1 MVIKLENKNI
11 RSHQLQLSSKLS
23 LETMSLIPFINIDP
37 FFDQEFPSHLL
48 MFPPTPLLRDL
59 ERDTDSILRR
69 SSPAYEISE
78 NEKEFKVSVDLPG
91 VRPED
96 CQVNVEQNGRILHL
110 SGGRKI
116 EKENG
121 YTETRFDQKF
131 SLGKQI
137 DPTKITAN
145 LADGVL
151 VLTAPKDPVVE
162 QTRKIAITSNPHV
175 MLQEQAKEEEKKV
188 E

>member
-1 MVIKLENKNI
+1 MAL
-11 RSHQLQLSSKLS
+11 
-23 LETMSLIPFINIDP
+23 TPFINIDR
-37 FFDQEFPSHLL
+37 FFEEDFPSSLL

-59 ERDTDSILRR
+59 ERDTNSILRR
-69 SSPAYEISE
+69 SAPAYEISE

-96 CQVNVEQNGRILHL
+96 CQVNVEQNGRVLHL

-116 EKENG
+116 EKEDG

-131 SLGKQI
+131 TLGKHI

-145 LADGVL
+145 LSDGVL
-151 VLTAPKDPVVE
+151 VLTAPKDPEVV
-162 QTRKIAITSNPHV
+162 QTRNIAITSNPHP
-175 MLQEQAKEEEKKV
+175 MLQDKQDK
-188 E
+188 

>member
-1 MVIKLENKNI
+1 MAL
-11 RSHQLQLSSKLS
+11 
-23 LETMSLIPFINIDP
+23 TPFINIDG
-37 FFDQEFPSHLL
+37 FFEDDFPSSLL
-48 MFPPTPLLRDL
+48 MFPPSPLLRDL
-59 ERDTDSILRR
+59 ERDTKSILRQKN
-69 SSPAYEISE
+69 EISE

-96 CQVNVEQNGRILHL
+96 RQVNVEQNGLVLHL

-116 EKENG
+116 EKDYG

-131 SLGKQI
+131 TLGKHI

-151 VLTAPKDPVVE
+151 VLTAPKDPEVV
-162 QTRKIAITSNPHV
+162 QTRNIAITSNPHP
-175 MLQEQAKEEEKKV
+175 MLQDKQDK
-188 E
+188 